1 MGRRAKKTFR
11 YLVPT
16 LIALVAGPVV
26 TQLSITRPTMPEELD
41 CAICLKGHKSR
52 VMNLPTGFTYE
63 LIRDFAGHF
72 RSEAEIVLGEA
83 SESLAMLALD
93 SLDIVVMPYSD
104 TLTRER
110 GYIVSDSLE
119 NGTVWVMRATDDVLM
134 CNFTHWFNLYSQEEG
149 YDALKRRFRPS
160 YEPYRRVA
168 LGREYA
174 AASPYDALL
183 KQYATQA
190 GWDWRMLAALV
201 WQESRFR
208 IDARSSKGAEGLL
221 QMMPATARRFKN
233 DDMLDPEKNL
243 AAGTAYIR
251 RLNSIFTQFVS
262 DADDLPKFV
271 MAAYSAG
278 EGRVLDCIR
287 YARAKG
293 LPHSSWEDLENII
306 GDLRENG
313 PGDADTL
320 LQYGGLRGYE
330 TLNYVSN
337 IYSLYDAFT
346 LISP

>member
-1 MGRRAKKTFR
+1 
-11 YLVPT
+11 
-16 LIALVAGPVV
+16 
-26 TQLSITRPTMPEELD
+26 
-41 CAICLKGHKSR
+41 
-52 VMNLPTGFTYE
+52 
-63 LIRDFAGHF
+63 
-72 RSEAEIVLGEA
+72 
-83 SESLAMLALD
+83 
-93 SLDIVVMPYSD
+93 
-104 TLTRER
+104 
-110 GYIVSDSLE
+110 
-119 NGTVWVMRATDDVLM
+119 
-134 CNFTHWFNLYSQEEG
+134 
-149 YDALKRRFRPS
+149 
-160 YEPYRRVA
+160 
-168 LGREYA
+168 
-174 AASPYDALL
+174 
-183 KQYATQA
+183 
-190 GWDWRMLAALV
+190 MLAALV